1 MKYLSKLFLL
11 ATIAVTLFSA
21 CDKVESLPFYEAGTS
36 TVLTASSSTI
46 AVVPADSS
54 KVAITLSWTYPGFA
68 IDSTKAKYILE
79 IDSTGRNFAKAVSKT
94 VIGSLS
100 TTYTGKELNTLLL
113 GYGFTIGTAYDVDI
127 RITASYGNNNNQIK
141 SNTIKVKMTPY
152 KVPPKVALPTSGK
165 LFLVGDAS
173 QGGWNNPVPT
183 PSQEFARL
191 DETTFAG
198 VFNLNG
204 GGKQYLVLPVNGDW
218 SAKFAVDDNS
228 IAGLSDGG
236 TFGFNVGSA
245 FNSNFPAPA
254 TSGWYKIVL
263 DFQTGKFA
271 VTPYT
276 STLPDNLFMVGD
288 ATPGGWNNPVPT
300 PSQQFT
306 RLNSVEFTLT
316 LNNVVGGKQYLML
329 PVNGDWG
336 NKYAVN
342 DNSVSGLSAGG
353 DFGYNLPQNFP
364 GPAANG
370 NYKIDVNF
378 ATLKFKTTKL

>member
-1 MKYLSKLFLL
+1 MKYLSKIFLL
-11 ATIAVTLFSA
+11 ATIAITLFTA
-21 CDKVESLPFYEAGTS
+21 CDKVESLPYYEVATS
-36 TVLTASSSTI
+36 TVLSVSSSTI
-46 AVVPADSS
+46 AVAPADSS
-54 KVAITLSWTYPGFA
+54 KTAVTFSWTYPGFA

-79 IDSTGRNFAKAVSKT
+79 IDSTGRNFAKAVNKT
-94 VIGSLS
+94 VTGSLNAS
-100 TTYTGKELNTLLL
+100 YTGKELNTLLL
-113 GYGFTIGTAYDVDI
+113 GFGFNIGTAYDVDI
-127 RITASYGNNNNQIK
+127 RVTASYGNNNNQLK

-152 KVPPKVALPTSGK
+152 KVPPKVALPTTGK

-173 QGGWNNPVPT
+173 QGGWNNPVPA

-204 GGKQYLVLPVNGDW
+204 GKQYLVLPENGSW
-218 SAKFAVDDNS
+218 ASKFAVDDNS
-228 IAGLSDGG
+228 ITGLSAGG

-245 FNSNFPAPA
+245 FNANFPAPA

-271 VTPYT
+271 VTPFT
-276 STLPDNLFMVGD
+276 STLPNNLFMVGD
-288 ATPGGWNNPVPT
+288 ATLGGWNNPVPT

-316 LNNVVGGKQYLML
+316 LNGLVGGKQYLLL
-329 PVNGDWG
+329 PVNGSWAD
-336 NKYAVN
+336 KYAVA
-342 DNSVSGLSAGG
+342 DNSIAGLSAGG
-353 DFGYNLPQNFP
+353 DFGYNLSQNFP